1 MWFFLP
7 KTRLRKA
14 LASACAA
21 RHGHGYRH
29 ASGPFRLSESQLWR
43 VLSLDDLSRFQHLL
57 PAVTLV
63 SELCLKDPSE
73 CMSLATAAAGLAS
86 ETVDHHIYYALFTF
100 DTDAAA
106 KLFSGVEDEHDN
118 NHWCSAKPCVDIVFD
133 EHHMNVQIEAQ
144 CFEVGMP
151 AIHVGSVDCDSL
163 QDDAVGICCTSP
175 MQPDLRL
182 HASCC
187 SVEDDH
193 ELNDLSQLR
202 SAVRSSH
209 PLPLLLGVYSQ
220 DTLPETF
227 KP

>member
-1 MWFFLP
+1 MYV
-7 KTRLRKA
+7 TRHCCSRSRERK
-14 LASACAA
+14 
-21 RHGHGYRH
+21 
-29 ASGPFRLSESQLWR
+29 
-43 VLSLDDLSRFQHLL
+43 
-57 PAVTLV
+57 
-63 SELCLKDPSE
+63 PSIITSITP
-73 CMSLATAAAGLAS
+73 CSPLTRMQQQSC
-86 ETVDHHIYYALFTF
+86 
-100 DTDAAA
+100 
-106 KLFSGVEDEHDN
+106 FSGVEDEHDN

-209 PLPLLLGVYSQ
+209 PLPLSLGGLLPRHSPR
-220 DTLPETF
+220 DL
-227 KP
+227 